1 MGSNQGSDKGNK
13 KSFLNIKF
21 TPFLLLCIM
30 GGLAIFSSTMAK
42 SPVLPLFAGSLGIP
56 DKTLG
61 FVAAASTVVGIL
73 VSFPAATLS
82 DFVGRRRLL
91 LIAAFVFA
99 TAPFGYLFVHSI
111 WSLVLVRVYHGLAT
125 AILGPIAMA
134 AVADTYSTGRGEK
147 MAWYSS
153 ATMVGRFLAPLLG
166 GALIMGSN
174 YHWVY
179 LVDGIL
185 GVLALAAALFITF
198 PQKAAAVPVVKRE
211 KRNIGREIVTIVT
224 HRGILST
231 SLVEAVQYFAY
242 GAIETYLPR
251 YLTENSKFTTLEIGS
266 LFTGQIVVVAL
277 TKPIMGR
284 LSDRHGRVPI
294 IISGLIL
301 GGLVT
306 AALSFSL
313 NWFVL
318 IVLIG
323 LFGLG
328 LSTVTASTSAL
339 VADLSRA
346 GNRGSALGLL
356 STIMDIG
363 QSLGPILT
371 GVMLGIFAG
380 KMEYK
385 IAFGAVGGLMIIG
398 SLIYGFFMRGVSLVP
413 PEPAGN

>member
-61 FVAAASTVVGIL
+61 FVAAASTIVGIL

-198 PQKAAAVPVVKRE
+198 PQKAAAPVVKRE

-242 GAIETYLPR
+242 GAVETYLPR

>member
-1 MGSNQGSDKGNK
+1 MGSNQSSDKGNK

-185 GVLALAAALFITF
+185 GVFALAAALFITF
-198 PQKAAAVPVVKRE
+198 PQKAAAPVVKRE

-339 VADLSRA
+339 VADLSRSA
-346 GNRGSALGLL
+346 NRGSALGLL

>member
-1 MGSNQGSDKGNK
+1 M
-13 KSFLNIKF
+13 KF
-21 TPFLLLCIM
+21 KFKITPFLLLCIM

-61 FVAAASTVVGIL
+61 FVAAASTIVGII

-82 DFVGRRRLL
+82 DFIGRRRLL

-99 TAPFGYLFVHSI
+99 TAPFGYLFVTNV
-111 WSLVLVRVYHGLAT
+111 WSLVMVRVYHGLAT

-134 AVADTYSTGRGEK
+134 AVADTYKTGRGEK

-153 ATMVGRFLAPLLG
+153 ATMIGRFLAPLLG
-166 GALIMGSN
+166 GALIFGNN

-185 GVLALAAALFITF
+185 GILALSAALFIKF
-198 PQKAAAVPVVKRE
+198 PRKSAAEPVVKRN
-211 KRNIGREIVTIVT
+211 KRDIGKEIVTIVT

-251 YLTENSKFTTLEIGS
+251 YLTERTNFSTLAIGS

-277 TKPIMGR
+277 TKPLMGR
-284 LSDRHGRVPI
+284 LSDRHGRIPI
-294 IISGLIL
+294 IVSGLIL
-301 GGLVT
+301 GGVCT
-306 AALSFSL
+306 ATLSFTL

-318 IVLIG
+318 IALIG

-328 LSTVTASTSAL
+328 LATVTASTSAL
-339 VADLSRA
+339 VADISKSSS
-346 GNRGSALGLL
+346 RGSALGLL

-371 GVMLGIFAG
+371 GVMLGIFVGNAQ
-380 KMEYK
+380 YK
-385 IAFGAVGGLMIIG
+385 IAFGTIGGLMMVA
-398 SLIYGFFMRGVSLVP
+398 SLLYAVVMRGVSTAQV
-413 PEPAGN
+413 EQGGG

>member
-1 MGSNQGSDKGNK
+1 MK
-13 KSFLNIKF
+13 FHIKI

-30 GGLAIFSSTMAK
+30 GGLAIFSSTMSK

-61 FVAAASTVVGIL
+61 FVAAASTIVGIL

-82 DFVGRRRLL
+82 DFIGRRRLL

-99 TAPFGYLFVHSI
+99 TAPFGYLLVTNV

-134 AVADTYSTGRGEK
+134 AVADTYSQGRGER

-166 GALIMGSN
+166 GALIFGSN

-179 LVDGIL
+179 LVDGII

-198 PQKAAAVPVVKRE
+198 PQKTPAPVIKRD
-211 KRNIGREIVTIVT
+211 KRDIGKEIIAIVT

-242 GAIETYLPR
+242 GAVETFLPR
-251 YLTENSKFTTLEIGS
+251 YLTENTKFSTLAIGS
-266 LFTGQIVVVAL
+266 LFTGQILVVAL

-284 LSDRHGRVPI
+284 LSDRRGRVPI
-294 IISGLIL
+294 IVTGLVL
-301 GGLVT
+301 GGIVT
-306 AALSFSL
+306 AALSFTV

-339 VADLSRA
+339 VADISKTSS
-346 GNRGSALGLL
+346 RGSAMGLL

-380 KMEYK
+380 STQYR
-385 IAFGAVGGLMIIG
+385 IAFGIVGGLMVTA
-398 SLIYGFFMRGVSLVP
+398 SLLYGIFMRGVSVAST
-413 PEPAGN
+413 ETI

>member
-1 MGSNQGSDKGNK
+1 M
-13 KSFLNIKF
+13 KF
-21 TPFLLLCIM
+21 KFKITPFLLLCIM

-61 FVAAASTVVGIL
+61 FVAAASTIVGII

-82 DFVGRRRLL
+82 DFIGRRRLL

-99 TAPFGYLFVHSI
+99 TAPFGYLFVTNV
-111 WSLVLVRVYHGLAT
+111 WSLVMVRVYHGLAT

-134 AVADTYSTGRGEK
+134 AVADTYKTGRGEK

-153 ATMVGRFLAPLLG
+153 ATMIGRFLAPLLG
-166 GALIMGSN
+166 GALIFGNN

-185 GVLALAAALFITF
+185 GILALSAALFIKF
-198 PQKAAAVPVVKRE
+198 PRKSAAEPVVKRN
-211 KRNIGREIVTIVT
+211 KRDIGKEIVTIVT

-251 YLTENSKFTTLEIGS
+251 YLTERTNFSTLAIGS

-277 TKPIMGR
+277 TKPLMGH
-284 LSDRHGRVPI
+284 LSDRHGRIPI
-294 IISGLIL
+294 IVSGLIL
-301 GGLVT
+301 GGVCT
-306 AALSFSL
+306 ATLSFTL

-318 IVLIG
+318 IALIG

-328 LSTVTASTSAL
+328 LATVTASTSAL
-339 VADLSRA
+339 VADISKSSS
-346 GNRGSALGLL
+346 RGSALGLL

-371 GVMLGIFAG
+371 GVMLGIFVGNAQ
-380 KMEYK
+380 YK
-385 IAFGAVGGLMIIG
+385 IAFGTIGGLMMVA
-398 SLIYGFFMRGVSLVP
+398 SLLYAVVMRGVSTAQV
-413 PEPAGN
+413 EQGGG

>member
-1 MGSNQGSDKGNK
+1 M
-13 KSFLNIKF
+13 KF
-21 TPFLLLCIM
+21 KFKLSPFLLLCIM
-30 GGLAIFSSTMAK
+30 GGLAIFSSTMSK

-61 FVAAASTVVGIL
+61 FVAAASTIVGIL

-82 DFVGRRRLL
+82 DFIGRRRLL

-99 TAPFGYLFVHSI
+99 TAPFGYLLVTNV

-134 AVADTYSTGRGEK
+134 AVADTYSTGRGER

-166 GALIMGSN
+166 GALIFGNN

-185 GVLALAAALFITF
+185 GILALSAALFIKF
-198 PQKAAAVPVVKRE
+198 PRKSAAEPVVKRN
-211 KRNIGREIVTIVT
+211 KRDIGKEIVTIVT

-251 YLTENSKFTTLEIGS
+251 YLTERTNFSTLAIGS

-277 TKPIMGR
+277 TKPLMGR
-284 LSDRHGRVPI
+284 LSDRHGRILI
-294 IISGLIL
+294 IVSGLIL
-301 GGLVT
+301 GGVCT
-306 AALSFSL
+306 ATLSFTL

-318 IVLIG
+318 IALIG

-328 LSTVTASTSAL
+328 LATVTASTSAL
-339 VADLSRA
+339 VADISKSSS
-346 GNRGSALGLL
+346 RGSALGLL

-371 GVMLGIFAG
+371 GVMLGIFVGNAQ
-380 KMEYK
+380 YK
-385 IAFGAVGGLMIIG
+385 IAFGTIGGLMMVA
-398 SLIYGFFMRGVSLVP
+398 SLLYAVVMRGVSTAQV
-413 PEPAGN
+413 EQGGG

>member
-1 MGSNQGSDKGNK
+1 MKEDNEV
-13 KSFLNIKF
+13 KSKLKLS
-21 TPFLLLCIM
+21 PFLLLCIM
-30 GGLAIFSSTMAK
+30 GGLAIFSSTMSK

-61 FVAAASTVVGIL
+61 FVAAASTIVGIL
-73 VSFPAATLS
+73 VSFPAAALS
-82 DFVGRRRLL
+82 DIIGRRCLL
-91 LIAAFVFA
+91 MIAAFVFA
-99 TAPFGYLFVHSI
+99 TAPFGYLFVHAV

-166 GALIMGSN
+166 GALIFGN
-174 YHWVY
+174 DFHWVY
-179 LVDGIL
+179 LVDGLLGIL
-185 GVLALAAALFITF
+185 AFFAAVFIRF
-198 PQKAAAVPVVKRE
+198 PQKPVSAPTVKRE
-211 KRNIGREIVTIVT
+211 KRDYGKEVIAIVT

-242 GAIETYLPR
+242 GAVETFLPR
-251 YLTENSKFTTLEIGS
+251 YLTENTKFSTLAIGG
-266 LFTGQIVVVAL
+266 LFTGQILVVAL

-294 IISGLIL
+294 IISGLAL
-301 GGLVT
+301 GGIVT
-306 AALSFSL
+306 AMLAFSV

-318 IVLIG
+318 IVLVG

-328 LSTVTASTSAL
+328 LATVTASTSAL
-339 VADLSRA
+339 VADLSKA
-346 GNRGSALGLL
+346 VARGSAMGLL

-371 GVMLGIFAG
+371 GVFIGIFAG
-380 KMEYK
+380 AAQYK
-385 IAFGAVGGLMIIG
+385 IAFGIVGAFMIAA
-398 SLIYGFFMRGVSLVP
+398 SLLYGVFMRGISVKPV
-413 PEPAGN
+413 EAT

>member
-1 MGSNQGSDKGNK
+1 M
-13 KSFLNIKF
+13 KF
-21 TPFLLLCIM
+21 KFNLSPFILLCIM
-30 GGLAIFSSTMAK
+30 GGLAIFSSTMSK

-61 FVAAASTVVGIL
+61 FVAAASTIVGIL
-73 VSFPAATLS
+73 VSFPAAALS
-82 DFVGRRRLL
+82 DIIGRRRLL

-99 TAPFGYLFVHSI
+99 TAPFGYLFVHAV

-134 AVADTYSTGRGEK
+134 AVADTYSTGRGER

-166 GALIMGSN
+166 GALIFGN
-174 YHWVY
+174 DFHWVY
-179 LVDGIL
+179 LADGVLGIL
-185 GVLALAAALFITF
+185 AFS
-198 PQKAAAVPVVKRE
+198 AAVFIPFPKKPAAPAAKRE
-211 KRNIGREIVTIVT
+211 KRDYGKEVIAIVT

-242 GAIETYLPR
+242 GAVETFLPR
-251 YLTENSKFTTLEIGS
+251 YLKENTNFSTLAIGG
-266 LFTGQIVVVAL
+266 LFTGQILVVAL

-284 LSDRHGRVPI
+284 ISDRHGRVPI
-294 IISGLIL
+294 IISGLAL
-301 GGLVT
+301 GGIVT
-306 AALSFSL
+306 GALAFSA

-318 IVLIG
+318 IALVG

-328 LSTVTASTSAL
+328 LATVTASTSAL
-339 VADLSRA
+339 VADLSKA
-346 GNRGSALGLL
+346 SSRGSAMGLL

-371 GVMLGIFAG
+371 GVMIGIFAG
-380 KMEYK
+380 TTQYR
-385 IAFGAVGGLMIIG
+385 IAFGIVGIFMIAA
-398 SLIYGFFMRGVSLVP
+398 SLLYGVFMRGVSLK
-413 PEPAGN
+413 PAETT

>member
-1 MGSNQGSDKGNK
+1 M
-13 KSFLNIKF
+13 KSKF
-21 TPFLLLCIM
+21 KLSPFLLLCIM
-30 GGLAIFSSTMAK
+30 GGLAIFSSTMSK

-61 FVAAASTVVGIL
+61 FVAAASTIVGIL

-99 TAPFGYLFVHSI
+99 TAPFGYLLVTNV

-134 AVADTYSTGRGEK
+134 AVADTYSTGRGER

-166 GALIMGSN
+166 GALIFGSD

-179 LVDGIL
+179 LVDGVL
-185 GVLALAAALFITF
+185 GVLALGAALLVRFPQQVAAA
-198 PQKAAAVPVVKRE
+198 PAVKRD
-211 KRNIGREIVTIVT
+211 KRNIGREVIAIVT

-242 GAIETYLPR
+242 GAVETFLPR
-251 YLTENSKFTTLEIGS
+251 YLQENTSFPTWQIGA
-266 LFTGQIVVVAL
+266 LFTGQILVVAL

-301 GGLVT
+301 GGIVT
-306 AALSFSL
+306 GLLSFSV

-318 IVLIG
+318 IALIG

-339 VADLSRA
+339 VADLSKSA
-346 GNRGSALGLL
+346 NRGSAMGLL

-380 KMEYK
+380 TGEYK
-385 IAFGAVGGLMIIG
+385 IAFGIVGALMLLA
-398 SLIYGFFMRGVSLVP
+398 SFVYGVVMRGVSTKPV
-413 PEPAGN
+413 EQG

>member
-1 MGSNQGSDKGNK
+1 MGSNQSSDKGNK

-21 TPFLLLCIM
+21 TPFVLLCIM

-99 TAPFGYLFVHSI
+99 TAPFGYLFVHNI

-185 GVLALAAALFITF
+185 GVLALAAAMFITF
-198 PQKAAAVPVVKRE
+198 PQKTVVPVVKRE
-211 KRNIGREIVTIVT
+211 KRNLGREIITIVT

-318 IVLIG
+318 IALIG

-346 GNRGSALGLL
+346 TNRGSALGLL

-398 SLIYGFFMRGVSLVP
+398 SLIYGFFMRGVSLTP
-413 PEPAGN
+413 PEPAGS

>member
-1 MGSNQGSDKGNK
+1 M
-13 KSFLNIKF
+13 KF
-21 TPFLLLCIM
+21 KFKLSPFLLLCIM
-30 GGLAIFSSTMAK
+30 GGLAIFSSTMSK

-61 FVAAASTVVGIL
+61 FVAAASTIVGIL

-82 DFVGRRRLL
+82 DFIGRRRLL

-99 TAPFGYLFVHSI
+99 TAPFGYLLVTNV

-134 AVADTYSTGRGEK
+134 AVAVTYSTGRGER

-166 GALIMGSN
+166 GALIFGSD

-185 GVLALAAALFITF
+185 GMLALCAALLVKF
-198 PQKAAAVPVVKRE
+198 PQKSIAVPVVKRD
-211 KRNIGREIVTIVT
+211 KRNIGKEVIAIVT

-251 YLTENSKFTTLEIGS
+251 YLTENTKFSTLAIGS

-284 LSDRHGRVPI
+284 LSDRHGRVRI
-294 IISGLIL
+294 IISGLVL
-301 GGLVT
+301 GGIVT
-306 AALSFSL
+306 ALLSYSA

-318 IVLIG
+318 IFLIG

-339 VADLSRA
+339 VADLSKA
-346 GNRGSALGLL
+346 SSRGSAMGLL
-356 STIMDIG
+356 STIMDVG

-380 KMEYK
+380 TSQYK
-385 IAFGAVGGLMIIG
+385 IAFAVVGGLMIVG
-398 SLIYGFFMRGVSLVP
+398 SIVYGFVMRGVSTAQV
-413 PEPAGN
+413 EQSGS

>member
-1 MGSNQGSDKGNK
+1 
-13 KSFLNIKF
+13 
-21 TPFLLLCIM
+21 
-30 GGLAIFSSTMAK
+30 
-42 SPVLPLFAGSLGIP
+42 
-56 DKTLG
+56 
-61 FVAAASTVVGIL
+61 
-73 VSFPAATLS
+73 
-82 DFVGRRRLL
+82 
-91 LIAAFVFA
+91 
-99 TAPFGYLFVHSI
+99 
-111 WSLVLVRVYHGLAT
+111 
-125 AILGPIAMA
+125 
-134 AVADTYSTGRGEK
+134 
-147 MAWYSS
+147 
-153 ATMVGRFLAPLLG
+153 
-166 GALIMGSN
+166 
-174 YHWVY
+174 
-179 LVDGIL
+179 
-185 GVLALAAALFITF
+185 
-198 PQKAAAVPVVKRE
+198 
-211 KRNIGREIVTIVT
+211 
-224 HRGILST
+224 
-231 SLVEAVQYFAY
+231 
-242 GAIETYLPR
+242 
-251 YLTENSKFTTLEIGS
+251 
-266 LFTGQIVVVAL
+266 
-277 TKPIMGR
+277 MGR

-346 GNRGSALGLL
+346 ANRGSALGLL

>member
-1 MGSNQGSDKGNK
+1 MGSNRSSDNGNK
-13 KSFLNIKF
+13 KSFLNFKF

-99 TAPFGYLFVHSI
+99 TAPFGYLFVHNV
-111 WSLVLVRVYHGLAT
+111 WSLVMVRVYHGLAT

-134 AVADTYSTGRGEK
+134 AVADTYSTGRGER

-185 GVLALAAALFITF
+185 GMLALAAALFITF
-198 PQKAAAVPVVKRE
+198 PQKAMVPVVKRE
-211 KRNIGREIVTIVT
+211 KRNLGREIITIVT

-251 YLTENSKFTTLEIGS
+251 YLTENSKFSTLEIGS

-294 IISGLIL
+294 IIGGLIL

-318 IVLIG
+318 IALIG

-339 VADLSRA
+339 VADLSRSS
-346 GNRGSALGLL
+346 NRGSALGLL
-356 STIMDIG
+356 STIMDVG

-398 SLIYGFFMRGVSLVP
+398 SLIYGFFMRGVSLEP
-413 PEPAGN
+413 PEKVLN

>member
-1 MGSNQGSDKGNK
+1 MESNQVSDKGNK

-61 FVAAASTVVGIL
+61 FVAAASTIVGIL

-99 TAPFGYLFVHSI
+99 TAPFGYLFVHNV

-134 AVADTYSTGRGEK
+134 AVADTYSSGRGEK

-198 PQKAAAVPVVKRE
+198 PQKAPAPAVKRE
-211 KRNIGREIVTIVT
+211 KRNIGREIITIVT

-251 YLTENSKFTTLEIGS
+251 YLTENSKFSTLEIGS

-318 IVLIG
+318 IALIG

-346 GNRGSALGLL
+346 ANRGSALGLL

-385 IAFGAVGGLMIIG
+385 IAFGAVGGLMIVG
-398 SLIYGFFMRGVSLVP
+398 SLLYGLFMRGVSLNP
-413 PEPAGN
+413 PEPVGN

>member
-1 MGSNQGSDKGNK
+1 M
-13 KSFLNIKF
+13 KF
-21 TPFLLLCIM
+21 KFKITPFLLLCIM

-61 FVAAASTVVGIL
+61 FVAAASTIVGII

-82 DFVGRRRLL
+82 DFIGRRRLL

-99 TAPFGYLFVHSI
+99 TAPFGYLFVTNV
-111 WSLVLVRVYHGLAT
+111 WSLVMVRVYHGLAT

-134 AVADTYSTGRGEK
+134 AVADTYKTGRGEK

-153 ATMVGRFLAPLLG
+153 ATMIGRFLAPLLG
-166 GALIMGSN
+166 GALIFGNN

-185 GVLALAAALFITF
+185 GILALSAALFIKF
-198 PQKAAAVPVVKRE
+198 PRKSAAEPVVKRN
-211 KRNIGREIVTIVT
+211 KRDIGKEIVTIVT

-251 YLTENSKFTTLEIGS
+251 YLTERTNFSTLAIGS

-277 TKPIMGR
+277 TKPLMGH
-284 LSDRHGRVPI
+284 LSDRHGRIPI
-294 IISGLIL
+294 IVSGLIL
-301 GGLVT
+301 GGVCT
-306 AALSFSL
+306 ATLSFTL

-318 IVLIG
+318 IALIG

-328 LSTVTASTSAL
+328 LATVTASTSAL
-339 VADLSRA
+339 VADISKSSS
-346 GNRGSALGLL
+346 RGSALGLL

-371 GVMLGIFAG
+371 GVMLGIFVGNAQ
-380 KMEYK
+380 YK
-385 IAFGAVGGLMIIG
+385 IAFGIIGGLMMVA
-398 SLIYGFFMRGVSLVP
+398 SLLYAVVMRGVSTAQV
-413 PEPAGN
+413 EQGGV

>member
-1 MGSNQGSDKGNK
+1 
-13 KSFLNIKF
+13 
-21 TPFLLLCIM
+21 M
-30 GGLAIFSSTMAK
+30 GGLAIFSSTMSK

-61 FVAAASTVVGIL
+61 FVAAASTIVGIL

-82 DFVGRRRLL
+82 DFIGRRRLL

-99 TAPFGYLFVHSI
+99 TAPFGYLLVTNV
-111 WSLVLVRVYHGLAT
+111 WSLVLVRMYHGLAT

-134 AVADTYSTGRGEK
+134 AVADTYSTGRGER

-166 GALIMGSN
+166 GALIFGSD

-179 LVDGIL
+179 LVDGLL
-185 GVLALAAALFITF
+185 GVLALCAALLVKF
-198 PQKAAAVPVVKRE
+198 PQKAAPVVKRE
-211 KRNIGREIVTIVT
+211 KRNIGKEVIAIVT

-242 GAIETYLPR
+242 GAVETYLPR
-251 YLTENSKFTTLEIGS
+251 YLTENTRFSTLAIGS

-301 GGLVT
+301 GGIVT
-306 AALSFSL
+306 AALSFSI

-328 LSTVTASTSAL
+328 LATVTASTSAL
-339 VADLSRA
+339 VADISKSS
-346 GNRGSALGLL
+346 NRGSAMGLL

-380 KMEYK
+380 TFQYK
-385 IAFGAVGGLMIIG
+385 IAFGVVGVLMIIG
-398 SLIYGFFMRGVSLVP
+398 SLVYGLVMRGVSTAPV
-413 PEPAGN
+413 EQG

>member
-1 MGSNQGSDKGNK
+1 MGSNRSSDKGNK

-99 TAPFGYLFVHSI
+99 TAPFGYLFVHNV
-111 WSLVLVRVYHGLAT
+111 WSLVMVRVYHGLAT

-134 AVADTYSTGRGEK
+134 AVADTYSTGRGER

-198 PQKAAAVPVVKRE
+198 PQKAMVPVVKRE
-211 KRNIGREIVTIVT
+211 KRNLGREIITIVT

-251 YLTENSKFTTLEIGS
+251 YLTENSKFSTLEIGS

-294 IISGLIL
+294 IIGGLIL

-318 IVLIG
+318 IALIG

-339 VADLSRA
+339 VADLSRSS
-346 GNRGSALGLL
+346 NRGSALGLL
-356 STIMDIG
+356 STIMDVG

-371 GVMLGIFAG
+371 GVVLGIFAG

-398 SLIYGFFMRGVSLVP
+398 SLIYGFFMRGVSLEP
-413 PEPAGN
+413 PEKVLN

>member
-1 MGSNQGSDKGNK
+1 MGSNQSSDKGNK

-61 FVAAASTVVGIL
+61 FVAAASTIVGIL

-91 LIAAFVFA
+91 LISAFVFA
-99 TAPFGYLFVHSI
+99 TAPFGYLFVHNI

-134 AVADTYSTGRGEK
+134 AVADTYSTGRGER

-153 ATMVGRFLAPLLG
+153 ATMIGRFLAPLLG

-198 PQKAAAVPVVKRE
+198 PQKAAAPVVKRE
-211 KRNIGREIVTIVT
+211 KRNIGREIVTVVT

-251 YLTENSKFTTLEIGS
+251 YLTENSKFSTLEIGS

-318 IVLIG
+318 IALIG

-339 VADLSRA
+339 VADLSRVA
-346 GNRGSALGLL
+346 NRGSALGLL

-380 KMEYK
+380 KIEYK

-398 SLIYGFFMRGVSLVP
+398 SLVYGFFMRGVSLLP
-413 PEPAGN
+413 PETITN

>member
-1 MGSNQGSDKGNK
+1 
-13 KSFLNIKF
+13 
-21 TPFLLLCIM
+21 
-30 GGLAIFSSTMAK
+30 
-42 SPVLPLFAGSLGIP
+42 
-56 DKTLG
+56 
-61 FVAAASTVVGIL
+61 
-73 VSFPAATLS
+73 
-82 DFVGRRRLL
+82 
-91 LIAAFVFA
+91 
-99 TAPFGYLFVHSI
+99 
-111 WSLVLVRVYHGLAT
+111 
-125 AILGPIAMA
+125 
-134 AVADTYSTGRGEK
+134 
-147 MAWYSS
+147 
-153 ATMVGRFLAPLLG
+153 
-166 GALIMGSN
+166 
-174 YHWVY
+174 
-179 LVDGIL
+179 
-185 GVLALAAALFITF
+185 
-198 PQKAAAVPVVKRE
+198 
-211 KRNIGREIVTIVT
+211 
-224 HRGILST
+224 LST

-251 YLTENSKFTTLEIGS
+251 YLTENSKFSTLEIGS

-294 IISGLIL
+294 IIGGLIL

-318 IVLIG
+318 IALIG

-339 VADLSRA
+339 VADLSRSS
-346 GNRGSALGLL
+346 NRGSALGLL
-356 STIMDIG
+356 STIMDVG

-398 SLIYGFFMRGVSLVP
+398 SLIYGFFMRGVSLEP
-413 PEPAGN
+413 PEKVLN

>member
-1 MGSNQGSDKGNK
+1 MGSNQSSDTGNK
-13 KSFLNIKF
+13 KSFLNFKF

-99 TAPFGYLFVHSI
+99 TAPFGYLFVHDV

-134 AVADTYSTGRGEK
+134 AVADTYSTGRGER

-185 GVLALAAALFITF
+185 GVFALAAALFITF
-198 PQKAAAVPVVKRE
+198 PQKAAAPVVKRE
-211 KRNIGREIVTIVT
+211 KRNLVREIITIVT

-251 YLTENSKFTTLEIGS
+251 YLTENSKFSTLEIGS

-323 LFGLG
+323 MFGLG

-356 STIMDIG
+356 STIMDVG

-371 GVMLGIFAG
+371 GLMLGIFAG

-385 IAFGAVGGLMIIG
+385 IAFGAVGGLMIIS
-398 SLIYGFFMRGVSLVP
+398 SLIYGFFMRGVSLEP
-413 PEPAGN
+413 PENVLN

>member
-1 MGSNQGSDKGNK
+1 MKSNRSSDKGNK

-99 TAPFGYLFVHSI
+99 TAPFGYLFVHNI

-198 PQKAAAVPVVKRE
+198 PQKAAAPVVKRE

-277 TKPIMGR
+277 TKPLMGR

-294 IISGLIL
+294 IIGGLIL

-318 IVLIG
+318 IALIG

-346 GNRGSALGLL
+346 ANRGSALGLL

-398 SLIYGFFMRGVSLVP
+398 SLIYGFFMRGVSLLP
-413 PEPAGN
+413 PEPAGG

>member
-1 MGSNQGSDKGNK
+1 MGSNRSSDKGNK

-99 TAPFGYLFVHSI
+99 TAPFGYLFVHNV
-111 WSLVLVRVYHGLAT
+111 WSLVMVRVYHGLAT

-134 AVADTYSTGRGEK
+134 AVADTYSTGRGER

-198 PQKAAAVPVVKRE
+198 PQKAVVPVIKRE
-211 KRNIGREIVTIVT
+211 KRNLGREIITIVT

-251 YLTENSKFTTLEIGS
+251 YLTENSKFSTLEIGS

-294 IISGLIL
+294 IIGGLIL

-318 IVLIG
+318 IALIG

-339 VADLSRA
+339 VADLSRSS
-346 GNRGSALGLL
+346 NRGSALGLL
-356 STIMDIG
+356 STIMDVG

-398 SLIYGFFMRGVSLVP
+398 SLIYGFFMRGVSLEP
-413 PEPAGN
+413 PEKVLN

>member
-1 MGSNQGSDKGNK
+1 MGSNRSSDKGNK

-99 TAPFGYLFVHSI
+99 TAPFGYLFVHNV
-111 WSLVLVRVYHGLAT
+111 WSLVMVRVYHGLAT

-134 AVADTYSTGRGEK
+134 AVADTYSTGRGER

-198 PQKAAAVPVVKRE
+198 PQKAVVPVVKRE
-211 KRNIGREIVTIVT
+211 KRNLGREIITIVT

-251 YLTENSKFTTLEIGS
+251 YLTENSKFSTLEIGS

-294 IISGLIL
+294 IIGGLIL

-318 IVLIG
+318 IALIG

-339 VADLSRA
+339 VADLSRSS
-346 GNRGSALGLL
+346 NRGSALGLL
-356 STIMDIG
+356 STIMDVG

-398 SLIYGFFMRGVSLVP
+398 SLIYGFFMRGVSLEP
-413 PEPAGN
+413 PEKVLN

>member
-1 MGSNQGSDKGNK
+1 
-13 KSFLNIKF
+13 
-21 TPFLLLCIM
+21 M

-61 FVAAASTVVGIL
+61 FVAAASTIVGII

-82 DFVGRRRLL
+82 DFIGRRRLL

-99 TAPFGYLFVHSI
+99 TAPFGYLFVTNV
-111 WSLVLVRVYHGLAT
+111 WSLVMVRVYHGLAT

-134 AVADTYSTGRGEK
+134 AVADTYKTGRGEK

-153 ATMVGRFLAPLLG
+153 ATMIGRFLAPLLG
-166 GALIMGSN
+166 GALIFGNN

-185 GVLALAAALFITF
+185 GILALSAALFIKF
-198 PQKAAAVPVVKRE
+198 PRKSAAEPVVKRN
-211 KRNIGREIVTIVT
+211 KRDIGKEIVTIVT

-251 YLTENSKFTTLEIGS
+251 YLTERTNFSTLAIGS

-277 TKPIMGR
+277 TKPLMGH
-284 LSDRHGRVPI
+284 LSDRHGRIPI
-294 IISGLIL
+294 IVSGLIL
-301 GGLVT
+301 GGVCT
-306 AALSFSL
+306 ATLSFTL

-318 IVLIG
+318 IALIG

-328 LSTVTASTSAL
+328 LATVTASTSAL
-339 VADLSRA
+339 VADISKSSS
-346 GNRGSALGLL
+346 RGSALGLL

-371 GVMLGIFAG
+371 GVMLGIFVGNAQ
-380 KMEYK
+380 YK
-385 IAFGAVGGLMIIG
+385 IAFGTIGGLMMVA
-398 SLIYGFFMRGVSLVP
+398 SLLYAVVMRGVSTAQV
-413 PEPAGN
+413 EQGGG